1 VNVWWCGD
9 GRVWAIVEK
18 VRCMEVEK
26 MEWTKKKKN
35 ESALGGYAWA
45 KAKKN
50 ESKERCAKGREFW

>member
-1 VNVWWCGD
+1 
-9 GRVWAIVEK
+9 
-18 VRCMEVEK
+18 MEVEK